1 MSIKGIQ
8 GQILELTVFGCSNL
22 KDTELFSR
30 PDPYVCL
37 EYASTKFRT
46 RTCTDDD
53 KNPIFQEKF
62 VFTLIEGLRE
72 INVSVWN
79 SNSLSSDIFIGSAK
93 VQLHKVL
100 SQGHDDTTWPLQ
112 TKSGRNAG
120 EVRSKLHYSNAL
132 KPTTSSASSAPPY
145 ATLPMPQVPLY
156 YKPPPYAPSTPSP
169 YSPYSAGYPPPPPA
183 PAAPAY
189 PPQLSYSPRF
199 SYAWSCAYPPPPY
212 PPTST
217 YPTPAPATPYAPP
230 AYPDP
235 SPYCSYD
242 PANSAGYPSF
252 LASYPPPP
260 YPPTSAYPQTDD
272 DW

>member
-8 GQILELTVFGCSNL
+8 GQLLELTVVGCSNL

-30 PDPYVCL
+30 QAPHVLL
-37 EYASTKFRT
+37 EYGSTKFRT

-79 SNSLSSDIFIGSAK
+79 TNSLSSDIFIGSAK

-112 TKSGRNAG
+112 TKGGRNAG

-132 KPTTSSASSAPPY
+132 KPATSSASSAPH
-145 ATLPMPQVPLY
+145 T
-156 YKPPPYAPSTPSP
+156 PPPYAPCASTPSP
-169 YSPYSAGYPPPPPA
+169 YSPYSAAYPPPPRA
-183 PAAPAY
+183 PAAPVY
-189 PPQLSYSPRF
+189 PPQFSYSPQF
-199 SYAWSCAYPPPPY
+199 SYTWYAPNSTGYPPSPYSTSPPADCPPPPY

-242 PANSAGYPSF
+242 PANSTGYPSF
-252 LASYPPPP
+252 PAAYPPPP
-260 YPPTSAYPQTDD
+260 YP
-272 DW
+272 

>member
-1 MSIKGIQ
+1 MFI
-8 GQILELTVFGCSNL
+8 
-22 KDTELFSR
+22 FSWR
-30 PDPYVCL
+30 I
-37 EYASTKFRT
+37 
-46 RTCTDDD
+46 DDD

-100 SQGHDDTTWPLQ
+100 SQGHDDTSWPLQ
-112 TKSGRNAG
+112 TKA
-120 EVRSKLHYSNAL
+120 A
-132 KPTTSSASSAPPY
+132 
-145 ATLPMPQVPLY
+145 
-156 YKPPPYAPSTPSP
+156 
-169 YSPYSAGYPPPPPA
+169 YPPPPPA
-183 PAAPAY
+183 PAALAY

-199 SYAWSCAYPPPPY
+199 SYAWSWYAPNSTGYPPSPH
-212 PPTST
+212 ST

-242 PANSAGYPSF
+242 PANSTGYPSF
-252 LASYPPPP
+252 LAAYPPPP
-260 YPPTSAYPQTDD
+260 YPPTSAYPRTDD